1 MGAMAATIELLVVE
15 VWTNLRPNLA
25 GVSAWT
31 LDGCLMKYDRFKQQ
45 LIGEQEEV
53 RDQTGQ
59 RSVECLSE
67 RRGISARGFV
77 EVFWDVLGVSWRS

>member
-1 MGAMAATIELLVVE
+1 M
-15 VWTNLRPNLA
+15 WTNLRPNLA

-53 RDQTGQ
+53 RTQ
-59 RSVECLSE
+59 R
-67 RRGISARGFV
+67 RAT
-77 EVFWDVLGVSWRS
+77 DVLVCWLQHIGLYPRC

>member
-1 MGAMAATIELLVVE
+1 MKWTAFISGAMAATIELLVVE

-53 RDQTGQ
+53 Q
-59 RSVECLSE
+59 RQ
-67 RRGISARGFV
+67 R
-77 EVFWDVLGVSWRS
+77 EVLPGAAADVLVCWLQHIGLYPRC